1 MNAAFSPKP
10 TPDCDWIHLRGVEVS
25 CILGV
30 YPAER
35 TTPRTVCMD
44 ISLACD
50 VRKAAATDR
59 LEDAMNYE
67 MIEAEAVAVAIKGK
81 FILVETLAERVAE
94 VCLRHAPVK
103 AVRVAVD
110 KPGALPLTKSVAVE
124 ILRFRPEVAPP
135 KGGKA

>member
-1 MNAAFSPKP
+1 MSAAVPLKS
-10 TPDCDWIHLRGVEVS
+10 TRHGDWIHLRGVEMS

-35 TTPRTVCMD
+35 TTSRVVRMD

-50 VRKAAATDR
+50 TQKAAATDR
-59 LEDAMNYE
+59 LEDAVNYE
-67 MIEAEAVAVAIKGK
+67 MIEAEAVAVAKKGK
-81 FILVETLAERVAE
+81 FTLVETLAERVAE

-103 AVRVAVD
+103 AVRVVVE

-124 ILRFRPEVAPP
+124 ILRLKEDIPP
-135 KGGKA
+135 VGGKT